1 MQFLRNLNETFSLTM
16 LSWIE
21 EKTRQKN
28 ERQKNGV
35 WHHAGDVD
43 NDGMEPRKARQ
54 TFFCPPS
61 FCLPNVFAVPPRRD
75 AMPIETSGRSKD
87 REIESLT

>member
-1 MQFLRNLNETFSLTM
+1 MPFLRNLNETFGLTM

-35 WHHAGDVD
+35 WHHAGMLTMTEWSPAKRGKHFSVLHL
-43 NDGMEPRKARQ
+43 
-54 TFFCPPS
+54 S
-61 FCLPNVFAVPPRRD
+61 VF
-75 AMPIETSGRSKD
+75 
-87 REIESLT
+87 